1 VPMSGEKQARAIEYA
16 AASALV
22 KRRDRDRYWSALFA
36 PGKKRPGLLALYA
49 FHAELDRI
57 LDATSEP
64 MAGQIR
70 LQWWRDAIDFA
81 APGVK
86 TGNPLTDAL
95 LSAMA
100 EHDLPKDPL
109 IAMVD
114 ARVPVLLG
122 DPPADDRSLK
132 ATLRATEG
140 AVFELACDIL
150 GDRSGTA
157 REASRQAGVA
167 YGLTDMLLKLP
178 FEAAR
183 HKLLLPS
190 SYAANRGVDFA
201 AVDRGETTPSF
212 GAAAADLRG
221 VAARAFQQ
229 FNAKAPEL
237 ASEVWPAFLPLTLI
251 KPYLRA
257 MAAPDFDPLHTVVS
271 INPLRR
277 FWRIWRAAR
286 RRAL

>member
-1 VPMSGEKQARAIEYA
+1 VPTSGEKETRAIENA

-22 KRRDRDRYWSALFA
+22 KQLDRDRYWSALFA
-36 PGKKRPGLLALYA
+36 PRNKRPGLLALYA
-49 FHAELDRI
+49 FHVELDRI
-57 LDATSEP
+57 VDATSEP

-70 LQWWRDAIDFA
+70 LQWWREAIDFA
-81 APGVK
+81 APGAK
-86 TGNPLTDAL
+86 TGNPLADAL
-95 LSAMA
+95 LAAVA

-114 ARVPVLLG
+114 ARVPVMFG
-122 DPPADDRSLK
+122 DPPADDRVLK

-150 GDRSGTA
+150 GDRSQIA

-167 YGLTDMLLKLP
+167 YGLTDMLVKLP
-178 FEAAR
+178 LHAAR

-190 SYAANRGVDFA
+190 SYAASRGVDFA

-212 GAAAADLRG
+212 AAAAADLRG
-221 VAARAFQQ
+221 VASRAFGQ
-229 FNAKAPEL
+229 FRAKMPEL
-237 ASEVWPAFLPLTLI
+237 AAEVWPAFLLLTLI

-257 MAAPDFDPLHTVVS
+257 MAAPDYDPLQTVVS

-286 RRAL
+286 RRSL

>member
-1 VPMSGEKQARAIEYA
+1 MSGEKQARAIEYA

>member
-1 VPMSGEKQARAIEYA
+1 VPTSGEKESRAIENA
-16 AASALV
+16 ATSALV
-22 KRRDRDRYWSALFA
+22 RQRDRDRYWSALFA
-36 PGKKRPGLLALYA
+36 PSGKRPGLLALYA
-49 FHAELDRI
+49 LHAELDRI
-57 LDATSEP
+57 LDATNEP

-70 LQWWRDAIDFA
+70 LQWWRDAIDNA

-86 TGNPLTDAL
+86 TGNPLADAL
-95 LSAMA
+95 LSAIA

-114 ARVPVLLG
+114 ARVPVMFG
-122 DPPADDRSLK
+122 DPPTDDRALK

-150 GDRSGTA
+150 GDRSQVA

-167 YGLTDMLLKLP
+167 YGLTDMLIKLP
-178 FEAAR
+178 FGAAR

-190 SYAANRGVDFA
+190 AYAASRGVDFA

-212 GAAAADLRG
+212 AAAAADLRG

-229 FNAKAPEL
+229 FRAKAPEL
-237 ASEVWPAFLPLTLI
+237 ATEVWPAFLPLTLI
-251 KPYLRA
+251 KPYLRK
-257 MAAPDFDPLHTVVS
+257 MADPDFDPLQTVVS

-286 RRAL
+286 RRTL